1 MWSSTDLGSGTEFP
15 DGAGKILDFNK
26 YVHWSDH
33 LLVIQKVGQEV
44 NYLSSCFASTAAGK
58 IWEVCFVFRVHKQS
72 FKTQM
77 LTVIP
82 KESPAFATEHT
93 HYFTQEAIIVNET
106 CNNASN
112 FADLLIV
119 QSTSSQSK
127 TTPTQPIPLRQSE
140 KPGHLASLLK

>member
-1 MWSSTDLGSGTEFP
+1 
-15 DGAGKILDFNK
+15 
-26 YVHWSDH
+26 
-33 LLVIQKVGQEV
+33 
-44 NYLSSCFASTAAGK
+44 
-58 IWEVCFVFRVHKQS
+58 
-72 FKTQM
+72 M

-106 CNNASN
+106 CNNAYN

-127 TTPTQPIPLRQSE
+127 TTPTQPIPLCQS
-140 KPGHLASLLK
+140 KRPGHLASLLKSKELTGRRKERKQGEINYLQELSKEYTLYTVNYESFK